1 MEKKINILAQ
11 LSKKEKLKIEHI
23 VLNLVMNRGLTRLDD
38 QLKKAK
44 KVKNKN
50 IVLDLKDAET
60 LVRNMADLRKYI
72 LSLPVK
78 AEVLIA
84 NSILEAEKFKDKII

>member
-1 MEKKINILAQ
+1 MEQILAQ
-11 LSKKEKLKIEHI
+11 LSKKEKSEILHT

-50 IVLDLKDAET
+50 IVLDLKDAEI
-60 LVRNMADLRKYI
+60 LVRNMIDLRKYI
-72 LSLPVK
+72 LGLPVK

-84 NSILEAEKFKDKII
+84 DSICKETTRLAP

>member
-1 MEKKINILAQ
+1 MEQILAQ
-11 LSKKEKLKIEHI
+11 LSKKEKSEILHT

-72 LSLPVK
+72 LGLPVK

-84 NSILEAEKFKDKII
+84 DSICKETTRLAP